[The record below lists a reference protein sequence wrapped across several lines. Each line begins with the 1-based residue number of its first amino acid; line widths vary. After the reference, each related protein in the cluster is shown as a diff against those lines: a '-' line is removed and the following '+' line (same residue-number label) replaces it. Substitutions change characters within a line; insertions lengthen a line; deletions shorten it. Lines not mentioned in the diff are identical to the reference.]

1 MAGREYVSWTMEN
14 AEPTGKT
21 YQCHPRTWG
30 LRLSGVDATVLALT
44 AIGTVPG
51 WHRIGSLILLLPFV
65 VGHFFLFCN
74 VFRIRRKPELVWGSL
89 FLFLCLASLFLG
101 EFSVS
106 WLCGL
111 QLGVTLVILFIE
123 VRHPRYH
130 GIFARTLNP
139 RLEEYLQ
146 GRLG

>member
-1 MAGREYVSWTMEN
+1 MEN
-14 AEPTGKT
+14 AEPTGRTDQGK
-21 YQCHPRTWG
+21 PRTWG
-30 LRLSGVDATVLALT
+30 LRLSAVDATVLVLT
-44 AIGTVPG
+44 AAGTVLG
-51 WHRIGSLILLLPFV
+51 WRRTDGVILLLPFV

-74 VFRIRRKPELVWGSL
+74 VFRIRRKPELVWGSV
-89 FLFLCLASLFLG
+89 FLLLCVTSFLLG
-101 EFSVS
+101 QFSVS

-123 VRHPRYH
+123 IRHPRYH